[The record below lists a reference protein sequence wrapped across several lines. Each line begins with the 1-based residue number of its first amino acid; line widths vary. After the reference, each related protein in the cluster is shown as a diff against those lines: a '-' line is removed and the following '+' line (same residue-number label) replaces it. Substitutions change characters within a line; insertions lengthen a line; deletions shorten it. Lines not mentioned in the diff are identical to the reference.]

1 MKETILERSIFLII
15 GILIGLAL
23 SSLFCGTNY
32 VPHDSNLQS
41 PAILKNITDRS
52 IAGYSEKLDSFQ
64 SVNKSLTKQLIK
76 SKAALSS
83 YEDKNNALSEK
94 IDELITVNEG
104 LNDTDALLANCD
116 SLKQTARQF
125 IADTKIKDSCA
136 ATVVK
141 QSDSLINAKD
151 GIIDLQQAKFLSLSL
166 SFDQSIAQQKF
177 LGEENLRLGKVLKRQ
192 KIKSKLLSVGA
203 LALSGTVIY
212 GLIGF
217 SHK

>member
-52 IAGYSEKLDSFQ
+52 IAGYTERLDSFQ

-94 IDELITVNEG
+94 IDELITVSEG
-104 LNDTDALLANCD
+104 LSDTDVLLANCD

-125 IADTKIKDSCA
+125 IADTKIK
-136 ATVVK
+136 
-141 QSDSLINAKD
+141 AKD